1 VVLLTPVLGIMMI
14 GLFVLFSA
22 SDGDWDTVSRQIRN
36 FVVGFGV
43 LLVVAQIR
51 LDTVQRWAP
60 ALYLVA
66 LLLLLLI
73 PFFGV
78 GAKGAQRWLSLG
90 FMRFQPSEIMK
101 IAMPLMVAAWV
112 VRHGLPPRPGV
123 TVTALLIIALPAVA
137 IATQPDLGT
146 AILVAASGAFVVFM
160 AGVSWWQIISG
171 ALAALACIWPAWLFV
186 LKDYQKQRILTLFDP
201 EADKLGA
208 GWNIIQSK
216 TAIGSGG
223 WSGKG
228 WLQGTQSH
236 LDFLPESQT
245 DFIIAVL
252 AEEWGLRGVLGLV
265 ILYGMVVARGLW
277 ISFTAQ
283 TSYGRLLASAITLT
297 FCVYV
302 IVNMSMVAGI
312 LPVVGVPLPFV
323 SFGGTSIVTLLL
335 GFGILTAISTEKGS
349 CHDELCPSI
358 VLGAQGFFDQRSIVA
373 LAGKWIH
380 DVCACGRLQ

>member
-1 VVLLTPVLGIMMI
+1 MSEYTRFLEGSERDFARAQTPAERLHLDVVLLLPMLAIMTT

-22 SDGDWDTVSRQIRN
+22 SDGDWDTVNRQIRN
-36 FVVGFGV
+36 LVVGFAV

-51 LDTVQRWAP
+51 LDTLQRWAP
-60 ALYLVA
+60 TLYLGAV
-66 LLLLLLI
+66 LLLLLV

-90 FMRFQPSEIMK
+90 FIRFQPSEIMK

-112 VRHGLPPRPGV
+112 VRHALPPRPST
-123 TVTALLIIALPAVA
+123 TVTALLIIAVPAAA

-146 AILVAASGAFVVFM
+146 AILVGASGAFVVFM
-160 AGVSWWQIISG
+160 AGVSWWQIFSG
-171 ALAALACIWPAWLFV
+171 ALAALACIWPAWLF
-186 LKDYQKQRILTLFDP
+186 LLRDYQKQRILTLFDP
-201 EADKLGA
+201 EADRLGA

-228 WLQGTQSH
+228 YLEGTQSH

-252 AEEWGLRGVLGLV
+252 AEEWGLRGVLLLLL
-265 ILYGMVVARGLW
+265 LYGLVVARGLW

-297 FCVYV
+297 FGVYV
-302 IVNMSMVAGI
+302 VVNMGMVAGI

-335 GFGILTAISTEKGS
+335 GFGILSAISTEKR
-349 CHDELCPSI
+349 
-358 VLGAQGFFDQRSIVA
+358 VLSR
-373 LAGKWIH
+373 
-380 DVCACGRLQ
+380 

>member
-1 VVLLTPVLGIMMI
+1 MPEYTRFFEGSDRDFAKAQTLTERLRLDVLLLLPMLAIMTT

-22 SDGDWDTVSRQIRN
+22 SDGDWDTVNRQIRN
-36 FVVGFGV
+36 FLIGV
-43 LLVVAQIR
+43 AFLIIVAQIR
-51 LDTVQRWAP
+51 LDTLQRWAP
-60 ALYLVA
+60 ALYLGTLF
-66 LLLLLLI
+66 LLLLV

-78 GAKGAQRWLSLG
+78 GVKGAQRWLSLG
-90 FMRFQPSEIMK
+90 FIRFQPSEIMK

-112 VRHGLPPRPGV
+112 VRSALPPRPTT
-123 TVTALLIIALPAVA
+123 TVTALLIIALPAAA
-137 IATQPDLGT
+137 IAIQPDLGT
-146 AILVAASGAFVVFM
+146 AILVGASGAFVVFM
-160 AGVSWWQIISG
+160 AGVSWWQVFSG
-171 ALAALACIWPAWLFV
+171 AVAALACIWPAWLF
-186 LKDYQKQRILTLFDP
+186 LLRDYQKQRILTLFDP

-228 WLQGTQSH
+228 YLQGTQSH

-252 AEEWGLRGVLGLV
+252 AEEWGLRGVLLLLL
-265 ILYGMVVARGLW
+265 LYCLVVARGLW

-297 FCVYV
+297 FGVYV
-302 IVNMSMVAGI
+302 VVNMGMVAGI

-335 GFGILTAISTEKGS
+335 GFGILSAISTEKR
-349 CHDELCPSI
+349 
-358 VLGAQGFFDQRSIVA
+358 VLS
-373 LAGKWIH
+373 
-380 DVCACGRLQ
+380 

>member
-1 VVLLTPVLGIMMI
+1 MSEYTRFLEGSGRDFSRPQTPAERLHLDVVLLTPVLGIMTM

-60 ALYLVA
+60 ALYLLA
-66 LLLLLLI
+66 LILLLLI

-90 FMRFQPSEIMK
+90 FMRFQPSEVMK

-171 ALAALACIWPAWLFV
+171 AVAALACIWPAWLFV

-265 ILYGMVVARGLW
+265 VLYGIVVARGLW

-283 TSYGRLLASAITLT
+283 TSYSRLLASAITLT

-335 GFGILTAISTEKGS
+335 GFGILTAISTEKRILS
-349 CHDELCPSI
+349 
-358 VLGAQGFFDQRSIVA
+358 R
-373 LAGKWIH
+373 
-380 DVCACGRLQ
+380 

>member
-1 VVLLTPVLGIMMI
+1 MSEFTRVLDGSDRDFARAQTPAERLHLDVLLLVPILAIMAM

-22 SDGDWDTVSRQIRN
+22 SEGDWGTVNRQIRN
-36 FVVGFGV
+36 FVVGFAT

-51 LDTVQRWAP
+51 LDTLQRWAP
-60 ALYLVA
+60 TLYLGA
-66 LLLLLLI
+66 LLLLLLV

-78 GAKGAQRWLSLG
+78 GAKGAQRWLSMG
-90 FMRFQPSEIMK
+90 FIRFQPSEIMK
-101 IAMPLMVAAWV
+101 IVMPLMVAAWV
-112 VRHGLPPRPGV
+112 VRRALPPRPST
-123 TVTALLIIALPAVA
+123 TVTALLIITVPAAA

-146 AILVAASGAFVVFM
+146 AILVGASGAFVVFM
-160 AGVSWWQIISG
+160 AGVSWWQIFSG
-171 ALAALACIWPAWLFV
+171 ALAALACIWPAWLF
-186 LKDYQKQRILTLFDP
+186 LLRDYQKQRILTLFDP
-201 EADKLGA
+201 EADRLGA

-228 WLQGTQSH
+228 YLQGTQSH

-252 AEEWGLRGVLGLV
+252 AEEWGLRGVLLLLL
-265 ILYGMVVARGLW
+265 LYGFVVARGLW
-277 ISFTAQ
+277 ISFAAQ

-297 FCVYV
+297 FGVYV
-302 IVNMSMVAGI
+302 VVNMGMVAGI

-335 GFGILTAISTEKGS
+335 GFGILSAISTEKR
-349 CHDELCPSI
+349 
-358 VLGAQGFFDQRSIVA
+358 VLSR
-373 LAGKWIH
+373 
-380 DVCACGRLQ
+380 

>member
-1 VVLLTPVLGIMMI
+1 MSEYTRFLEGSTRDFSRPRTPAERLHLDVVLLTPVLGIMMI

-22 SDGDWDTVSRQIRN
+22 SDGDWDAVSRQIRN

-90 FMRFQPSEIMK
+90 FIRFQPSEIMK
-101 IAMPLMVAAWV
+101 IAMPLMVASWV

-171 ALAALACIWPAWLFV
+171 TVAALACIWPAWLFV

-252 AEEWGLRGVLGLV
+252 AEEWGLRGVLGLI

-335 GFGILTAISTEKGS
+335 GFGILTSISTEKRILS
-349 CHDELCPSI
+349 
-358 VLGAQGFFDQRSIVA
+358 R
-373 LAGKWIH
+373 
-380 DVCACGRLQ
+380 

>member
-1 VVLLTPVLGIMMI
+1 MPEYSRSLADSHQGFARPKTPAERLHLDLVLLLPVIMIMAL

-22 SDGDWDTVSRQIRN
+22 SDSDWGTVNRQLRN
-36 FVVGFGV
+36 FIIGFGV
-43 LLVVAQIR
+43 LLAVAQVR
-51 LDTVQRWAP
+51 VDTLQRWAP
-60 ALYLVA
+60 ILYLGA
-66 LLLLLLI
+66 LLLLLLV

-90 FMRFQPSEIMK
+90 FIRFQPSEIMK
-101 IAMPLMVAAWV
+101 IAMPLAVAAWV
-112 VRHGLPPRPGV
+112 VRGGLPPRPSV
-123 TVTALLIIALPAVA
+123 TLVA
-137 IATQPDLGT
+137 IMIIVAPAATIAFQPDLGT
-146 AILVAASGAFVVFM
+146 AILVAASGVFVVFM
-160 AGVSWWQIISG
+160 AGISG
-171 ALAALACIWPAWLFV
+171 LQILSATLVGLAGIWPAWLF
-186 LKDYQKQRILTLFDP
+186 LLRDYQKQRILTLFDP

-252 AEEWGLRGVLGLV
+252 AEEWGFRGVLCLLA
-265 ILYGMVVARGLW
+265 LYGAAVARGLW
-277 ISFTAQ
+277 ISFSAQ
-283 TSYGRLLASAITLT
+283 TSYGRVLASAITLT
-297 FCVYV
+297 FCVYI

-323 SFGGTSIVTLLL
+323 SFGGTSIVTLMF
-335 GFGILTAISTEKGS
+335 GFGILMAISTEKRIIS
-349 CHDELCPSI
+349 
-358 VLGAQGFFDQRSIVA
+358 R
-373 LAGKWIH
+373 
-380 DVCACGRLQ
+380 

>member
-1 VVLLTPVLGIMMI
+1 MPEYSRSLADSHQGFTRPKTPAERLHLDLVLLLPVIMIMAL

-22 SDGDWDTVSRQIRN
+22 SDSDWGTVNRQLRN
-36 FVVGFGV
+36 FIIGFGV
-43 LLVVAQIR
+43 LLAVAQVR
-51 LDTVQRWAP
+51 VDTLQRWAP
-60 ALYLVA
+60 ILYLGA
-66 LLLLLLI
+66 LLLLLLV

-90 FMRFQPSEIMK
+90 FIRFQPSEIMK
-101 IAMPLMVAAWV
+101 IAMPLAVAAWV
-112 VRHGLPPRPGV
+112 VRGGLPPRPSV
-123 TVTALLIIALPAVA
+123 TIAAIIIIAVPAA
-137 IATQPDLGT
+137 TIAFQPDLGT
-146 AILVAASGAFVVFM
+146 AILVAASGVFVVFM
-160 AGVSWWQIISG
+160 AGISG
-171 ALAALACIWPAWLFV
+171 LQILSATLVALAGIWPAWLF
-186 LKDYQKQRILTLFDP
+186 LLRDYQKQRILTLFDP

-252 AEEWGLRGVLGLV
+252 AEEWGFRGVLCLLA
-265 ILYGMVVARGLW
+265 LYGAAVARGLW
-277 ISFTAQ
+277 ISFSAQ
-283 TSYGRLLASAITLT
+283 TSYGRVLASAITLT
-297 FCVYV
+297 FCVYI

-323 SFGGTSIVTLLL
+323 SFGGTSIVTLMF
-335 GFGILTAISTEKGS
+335 GFGILMAISTEKRIIS
-349 CHDELCPSI
+349 
-358 VLGAQGFFDQRSIVA
+358 R
-373 LAGKWIH
+373 
-380 DVCACGRLQ
+380 

>member
-1 VVLLTPVLGIMMI
+1 MSEYARFLEGSDRDFARARTPAERLHLDVVLLAPVLAIAVV

-22 SDGDWDTVSRQIRN
+22 SDGDWNTVNRQIRN

-43 LLVVAQIR
+43 LLVVAQVR
-51 LDTVQRWAP
+51 LDTLERWAP
-60 ALYLVA
+60 ALYLAA
-66 LLLLLLI
+66 LLLLLMI

-90 FMRFQPSEIMK
+90 VIRFQPSEIMK
-101 IAMPLMVAAWV
+101 IAMPLVVAAWI
-112 VRHGLPPRPGV
+112 VRHGLPPRLGV
-123 TVTALLIIALPAVA
+123 TVVALLMIAFPAVA
-137 IATQPDLGT
+137 IAVQPDLGT
-146 AILVAASGAFVVFM
+146 ALLVAASGLFVVFM
-160 AGVSWWQIISG
+160 AGVSWWQILSG
-171 ALAALACIWPAWLFV
+171 ALAALACIWPAWLY
-186 LKDYQKQRILTLFDP
+186 LLRDYQKQRILTLFDP
-201 EADKLGA
+201 EADRLGA

-223 WSGKG
+223 WTGKG

-252 AEEWGLRGVLGLV
+252 AEEWGLRGVLGLLL
-265 ILYGMVVARGLW
+265 LYGLVVARGLW

-302 IVNMSMVAGI
+302 IVNMGMVAGV

-323 SFGGTSIVTLLL
+323 SFGGTSIVTLML
-335 GFGILTAISTEKGS
+335 GFGILTAISTEKRILS
-349 CHDELCPSI
+349 
-358 VLGAQGFFDQRSIVA
+358 R
-373 LAGKWIH
+373 
-380 DVCACGRLQ
+380 

>member
-1 VVLLTPVLGIMMI
+1 MPEYSRSLADSHQGFARPKTPVERLHLDLVLLLPVIMIMAL

-22 SDGDWDTVSRQIRN
+22 SDSDWGTVNRQLRN
-36 FVVGFGV
+36 FIIGFGV
-43 LLVVAQIR
+43 LLAVAQVR
-51 LDTVQRWAP
+51 VDTLQRWAP
-60 ALYLVA
+60 ILYLGA
-66 LLLLLLI
+66 LLLLLLV

-90 FMRFQPSEIMK
+90 FIRFQPSEIMK
-101 IAMPLMVAAWV
+101 IAMPLAVAAWV
-112 VRHGLPPRPGV
+112 VRGGLPPRPSV
-123 TVTALLIIALPAVA
+123 TLVAIMIIVAPAATIAL
-137 IATQPDLGT
+137 QPDLGT
-146 AILVAASGAFVVFM
+146 AILVAASGVFVVFM
-160 AGVSWWQIISG
+160 AGISG
-171 ALAALACIWPAWLFV
+171 LQILSATLVALAGIWPAWLF
-186 LKDYQKQRILTLFDP
+186 LLRDYQKQRILTLFDP

-252 AEEWGLRGVLGLV
+252 AEEWGFRGVLCLLA
-265 ILYGMVVARGLW
+265 LYGAAVARGLW
-277 ISFTAQ
+277 ISFSAQ
-283 TSYGRLLASAITLT
+283 TSYGRVLASAITLT
-297 FCVYV
+297 FCVYI

-323 SFGGTSIVTLLL
+323 SFGGTSIVTLMF
-335 GFGILTAISTEKGS
+335 GFGILMAISTEKRIIS
-349 CHDELCPSI
+349 
-358 VLGAQGFFDQRSIVA
+358 R
-373 LAGKWIH
+373 
-380 DVCACGRLQ
+380 

>member
-1 VVLLTPVLGIMMI
+1 MSEYVRFLEGSSRDLARARTPAERLHLDIFLIAPMLAIMVM

-22 SDGDWDTVSRQIRN
+22 SDSDWDTVNRQIRN
-36 FVVGFGV
+36 FVIGYGV
-43 LLVVAQIR
+43 FLVAAQVR
-51 LDTVQRWAP
+51 PDTLQRWAP
-60 ALYLVA
+60 ALYLGA
-66 LLLLLLI
+66 LFLLLLV
-73 PFFGV
+73 PFVGV
-78 GAKGAQRWLSLG
+78 GSKGAQRWLSLG
-90 FMRFQPSEIMK
+90 VIRFQPSEIMK
-101 IAMPLMVAAWV
+101 IAMPLAVAAWV
-112 VRHGLPPRPGV
+112 LRPGLPPRPSV
-123 TVTALLIIALPAVA
+123 TLTALLIIGFPAAA

-146 AILVAASGAFVVFM
+146 AILVAASGGFVVFM
-160 AGVSWWQIISG
+160 AGISWWQLLSG
-171 ALAALACIWPAWLFV
+171 ALAALACIWPAWLF
-186 LKDYQKQRILTLFDP
+186 LLRDYQKQRILTLFDP
-201 EADKLGA
+201 DADRLGA

-228 WLQGTQSH
+228 WLEGTQSQ

-252 AEEWGLRGVLGLV
+252 AEELGFRGVLVLLLLYGLV
-265 ILYGMVVARGLW
+265 VIRGLW

-302 IVNMSMVAGI
+302 IVNMGMVAGI

-335 GFGILTAISTEKGS
+335 GFGILSAISTEKRIIS
-349 CHDELCPSI
+349 
-358 VLGAQGFFDQRSIVA
+358 Q
-373 LAGKWIH
+373 
-380 DVCACGRLQ
+380 

>member
-1 VVLLTPVLGIMMI
+1 MSEYTRFFEGSDRDFAKAQTLTERLRLDVLLLLPMLAIMTT

-22 SDGDWDTVSRQIRN
+22 SDGDWDTVNRQIRN
-36 FVVGFGV
+36 FLIGV
-43 LLVVAQIR
+43 AVLIIVAQIR
-51 LDTVQRWAP
+51 LDTLQRWAP
-60 ALYLVA
+60 ALYLGTLF
-66 LLLLLLI
+66 LLLLV

-78 GAKGAQRWLSLG
+78 GVKGAQRWLSLG
-90 FMRFQPSEIMK
+90 FIRFQPSEIMK

-112 VRHGLPPRPGV
+112 VRYALPPRPTT
-123 TVTALLIIALPAVA
+123 TVTALLIIALPAAA
-137 IATQPDLGT
+137 IVTQPDLGT
-146 AILVAASGAFVVFM
+146 AILVGASGAFVVFM
-160 AGVSWWQIISG
+160 AGVSWWQIFSG
-171 ALAALACIWPAWLFV
+171 ALAALACIWPAWLF
-186 LKDYQKQRILTLFDP
+186 LLRDYQKQRILTLFDP

-228 WLQGTQSH
+228 YLQGTQSH

-252 AEEWGLRGVLGLV
+252 AEEWGLRGVLLLLL
-265 ILYGMVVARGLW
+265 LYCLLVARGLW

-297 FCVYV
+297 FGVYV
-302 IVNMSMVAGI
+302 VVNMGMVAGI

-335 GFGILTAISTEKGS
+335 GFGILSAISTEKR
-349 CHDELCPSI
+349 
-358 VLGAQGFFDQRSIVA
+358 VLS
-373 LAGKWIH
+373 
-380 DVCACGRLQ
+380 

>member
-1 VVLLTPVLGIMMI
+1 MSDYTRFFEGSDRDFARTQTPAERLHLDVMLLLPMLAIMTT

-22 SDGDWDTVSRQIRN
+22 SDGDWDTVNRQIRN
-36 FVVGFGV
+36 FLVGFAV
-43 LLVVAQIR
+43 LLVVAQVR
-51 LDTVQRWAP
+51 LDTLQRWAP
-60 ALYLVA
+60 TLYLGA
-66 LLLLLLI
+66 LLLLLLV

-90 FMRFQPSEIMK
+90 FIRFQPSEIMK

-112 VRHGLPPRPGV
+112 VRYALPPRPST
-123 TVTALLIIALPAVA
+123 TVTALLIIVLPAAA

-146 AILVAASGAFVVFM
+146 AILVGASGAFVVFM
-160 AGVSWWQIISG
+160 AGVSWWQIFSG
-171 ALAALACIWPAWLFV
+171 VMATLLCIWPAWLF
-186 LKDYQKQRILTLFDP
+186 LLRDYQKQRILTLFDP

-228 WLQGTQSH
+228 YLQGTQSQ

-252 AEEWGLRGVLGLV
+252 AEEWGLRGVLL
-265 ILYGMVVARGLW
+265 LLLFYGSVVARGLW

-283 TSYGRLLASAITLT
+283 TSYARLLASAITLT
-297 FCVYV
+297 FGVYV
-302 IVNMSMVAGI
+302 VVNMGMVAGI

-335 GFGILTAISTEKGS
+335 SFGILSAISTEKR
-349 CHDELCPSI
+349 
-358 VLGAQGFFDQRSIVA
+358 VLSR
-373 LAGKWIH
+373 
-380 DVCACGRLQ
+380 

>member
-1 VVLLTPVLGIMMI
+1 MPEYSRSLADSHQGFARPKTPAERLHLDLVLLLPVIMIMAL

-22 SDGDWDTVSRQIRN
+22 SDSDWGTVNRQLRN
-36 FVVGFGV
+36 FIIGFAV
-43 LLVVAQIR
+43 LLAVAQVR
-51 LDTVQRWAP
+51 VDTLQRWAP
-60 ALYLVA
+60 ILYLGA
-66 LLLLLLI
+66 LLLLLLV

-90 FMRFQPSEIMK
+90 FIRFQPSEIMK
-101 IAMPLMVAAWV
+101 IAMPLAVAAWV
-112 VRHGLPPRPGV
+112 VRGGLPPRPSV
-123 TVTALLIIALPAVA
+123 TLVA
-137 IATQPDLGT
+137 IMIIVAPAATIAFQPDLGT
-146 AILVAASGAFVVFM
+146 AILVAASGVFVVFM
-160 AGVSWWQIISG
+160 AGISG
-171 ALAALACIWPAWLFV
+171 LQILSATLVALAGIWPAWLF
-186 LKDYQKQRILTLFDP
+186 LLRDYQKQRILTLFDP

-252 AEEWGLRGVLGLV
+252 AEEWGFRGVLCLLA
-265 ILYGMVVARGLW
+265 LYGAAVARGLW
-277 ISFTAQ
+277 ISFSAQ
-283 TSYGRLLASAITLT
+283 TSYGRVLASAITLT
-297 FCVYV
+297 FCVYI

-323 SFGGTSIVTLLL
+323 SFGGTSIVTLMF
-335 GFGILTAISTEKGS
+335 GFGILMAISTEKRIIS
-349 CHDELCPSI
+349 
-358 VLGAQGFFDQRSIVA
+358 R
-373 LAGKWIH
+373 
-380 DVCACGRLQ
+380 

>member
-1 VVLLTPVLGIMMI
+1 MSEYTRFLEGSTRDFSRPRTPAERLHLDVVLLTPVLGIMMI

-335 GFGILTAISTEKGS
+335 GFGILTAISTEKRILS
-349 CHDELCPSI
+349 
-358 VLGAQGFFDQRSIVA
+358 R
-373 LAGKWIH
+373 
-380 DVCACGRLQ
+380 

>member
-1 VVLLTPVLGIMMI
+1 MSEYVRFLEGSSRDLARARTPAERLHLDIFLIAPMMAIMVM

-22 SDGDWDTVSRQIRN
+22 SDSDWDTVNRQIRN
-36 FVVGFGV
+36 FVIGYGV
-43 LLVVAQIR
+43 FLVAAQVR
-51 LDTVQRWAP
+51 PDTLQRWAP
-60 ALYLVA
+60 ALYLGA
-66 LLLLLLI
+66 LFLLLLV
-73 PFFGV
+73 PFVGV
-78 GAKGAQRWLSLG
+78 GSKGAQRWLSLG
-90 FMRFQPSEIMK
+90 VIRFQPSEIMK
-101 IAMPLMVAAWV
+101 IAMPLAVAAWV
-112 VRHGLPPRPGV
+112 VRLGLPPRPSV
-123 TVTALLIIALPAVA
+123 TLTALLIIGFPAAA

-146 AILVAASGAFVVFM
+146 AILVAVSGGFVVFM
-160 AGVSWWQIISG
+160 AGISWWQLLSG
-171 ALAALACIWPAWLFV
+171 ALAALACIWPAWLF
-186 LKDYQKQRILTLFDP
+186 LLRDYQKQRILTLFDP
-201 EADKLGA
+201 DADRLGA

-228 WLQGTQSH
+228 WLEGTQSQ

-252 AEEWGLRGVLGLV
+252 AEELGFRGVLVLLL
-265 ILYGMVVARGLW
+265 LYAMVVIRGLW

-302 IVNMSMVAGI
+302 IVNMGMVAGI

-335 GFGILTAISTEKGS
+335 GFGILSAISTEKRIIS
-349 CHDELCPSI
+349 
-358 VLGAQGFFDQRSIVA
+358 Q
-373 LAGKWIH
+373 
-380 DVCACGRLQ
+380 

>member
-1 VVLLTPVLGIMMI
+1 MSEYTRFFEGSDRDFARAQTPAERLHLDVVLLLPMLAIMTT

-22 SDGDWDTVSRQIRN
+22 SDGDWGTVNRQIRN
-36 FVVGFGV
+36 FVIGFAV
-43 LLVVAQIR
+43 LLLVAQIR
-51 LDTVQRWAP
+51 LDTLQRWAP
-60 ALYLVA
+60 TLYLGA
-66 LLLLLLI
+66 LLLLLLV
-73 PFFGV
+73 PVFGV

-90 FMRFQPSEIMK
+90 FIRFQPSEIMK
-101 IAMPLMVAAWV
+101 IAMPLMVAAWI
-112 VRHGLPPRPGV
+112 VRHSLPPRPST
-123 TVTALLIIALPAVA
+123 TVTALLIIALPAAA

-146 AILVAASGAFVVFM
+146 AILVGASGAFVVFM
-160 AGVSWWQIISG
+160 AGVSWWQISSG
-171 ALAALACIWPAWLFV
+171 ALAALACIWPAWLF
-186 LKDYQKQRILTLFDP
+186 LLRDYQKQRILTLLDP
-201 EADKLGA
+201 EADRLGA

-228 WLQGTQSH
+228 FLQGTQSH

-252 AEEWGLRGVLGLV
+252 AEEWGLRGVLLLLL
-265 ILYGMVVARGLW
+265 LYGLVVARGLW

-297 FCVYV
+297 FGVYV
-302 IVNMSMVAGI
+302 VVNMGMVAGI

-335 GFGILTAISTEKGS
+335 GFGILSAISTEKRILS
-349 CHDELCPSI
+349 
-358 VLGAQGFFDQRSIVA
+358 R
-373 LAGKWIH
+373 
-380 DVCACGRLQ
+380 

>member
-1 VVLLTPVLGIMMI
+1 MSEYARFLEGSSRDLARARTPAERLHLDIFLIAPMLAIMVM

-22 SDGDWDTVSRQIRN
+22 SDGDWDTVNRQIRN
-36 FVVGFGV
+36 FVIGYGV
-43 LLVVAQIR
+43 FLVVAQVR
-51 LDTVQRWAP
+51 PDTLQRWAP
-60 ALYLVA
+60 ALYLGA
-66 LLLLLLI
+66 LFLLLLV
-73 PFFGV
+73 PFVGV
-78 GAKGAQRWLSLG
+78 GSKGAQRWLSLG
-90 FMRFQPSEIMK
+90 VIRFQPSEIMK
-101 IAMPLMVAAWV
+101 IAMPLAVAAWV
-112 VRHGLPPRPGV
+112 VRPGLPPRPSV
-123 TVTALLIIALPAVA
+123 TLTALLIIGFPAAA

-146 AILVAASGAFVVFM
+146 AILVAASGGFVVFM
-160 AGVSWWQIISG
+160 AGISWWQLLSG
-171 ALAALACIWPAWLFV
+171 ALAALACIWPAWLF
-186 LKDYQKQRILTLFDP
+186 LLRDYQKQRILTLFDP
-201 EADKLGA
+201 DADRLGA

-228 WLQGTQSH
+228 WLEGTQSQ

-252 AEEWGLRGVLGLV
+252 AEELGFRGVLVLLLLYGLV
-265 ILYGMVVARGLW
+265 VIRGLW

-302 IVNMSMVAGI
+302 IVNMGMVAGI

-335 GFGILTAISTEKGS
+335 GFGILSAISTEKRIIS
-349 CHDELCPSI
+349 
-358 VLGAQGFFDQRSIVA
+358 Q
-373 LAGKWIH
+373 
-380 DVCACGRLQ
+380 

>member
-1 VVLLTPVLGIMMI
+1 MSEYTRFFEGSDRDFAKAQTLAERLRLDVLLLLPMLAIMTT

-22 SDGDWDTVSRQIRN
+22 SDGDWDTVNRQIRN
-36 FVVGFGV
+36 FLIGFAV
-43 LLVVAQIR
+43 LMIVAQIR
-51 LDTVQRWAP
+51 LDTLQRWAP
-60 ALYLVA
+60 TLYLGA
-66 LLLLLLI
+66 LFLLLLV

-78 GAKGAQRWLSLG
+78 GVKGAQRWLSLG
-90 FMRFQPSEIMK
+90 YIRFQPSEIMK
-101 IAMPLMVAAWV
+101 IVMPLMVAAWV
-112 VRHGLPPRPGV
+112 VRYALPPRPTT
-123 TVTALLIIALPAVA
+123 TVTALLIIALPAAA

-146 AILVAASGAFVVFM
+146 AILVGASGAFVVFM
-160 AGVSWWQIISG
+160 AGVSWWQIFSG
-171 ALAALACIWPAWLFV
+171 ALAALVCIWPAWLF
-186 LKDYQKQRILTLFDP
+186 LLRDYQKQRIVTLFDP
-201 EADKLGA
+201 EADRLGA

-228 WLQGTQSH
+228 YLQGTQSH

-252 AEEWGLRGVLGLV
+252 AEEWGLRGVLLLLL
-265 ILYGMVVARGLW
+265 LYGLVVARGLW

-297 FCVYV
+297 FGVYV
-302 IVNMSMVAGI
+302 VVNMGMVAGI

-335 GFGILTAISTEKGS
+335 GFGILSAISTEKR
-349 CHDELCPSI
+349 
-358 VLGAQGFFDQRSIVA
+358 VLS
-373 LAGKWIH
+373 
-380 DVCACGRLQ
+380 

>member
-1 VVLLTPVLGIMMI
+1 MSEYARFLEGSSRDLARARTPAERLHLDIFLIAPMLAIMVM

-22 SDGDWDTVSRQIRN
+22 SDSDWDTVNRQIRN
-36 FVVGFGV
+36 FVIGYGV
-43 LLVVAQIR
+43 FLVAAQVR
-51 LDTVQRWAP
+51 PDTLQRWAP
-60 ALYLVA
+60 ALYLGA
-66 LLLLLLI
+66 LFLLLLV
-73 PFFGV
+73 PFVGV
-78 GAKGAQRWLSLG
+78 GSKGAQRWLSLG
-90 FMRFQPSEIMK
+90 VIRFQPSEIMK
-101 IAMPLMVAAWV
+101 IAMPLAVAAWV
-112 VRHGLPPRPGV
+112 VRLGLPPRPSV
-123 TVTALLIIALPAVA
+123 TLTALLIIGFPAAA

-146 AILVAASGAFVVFM
+146 AILVAASGGFVVFM
-160 AGVSWWQIISG
+160 AGISWWQLLSG
-171 ALAALACIWPAWLFV
+171 ALAALACIWPAWLF
-186 LKDYQKQRILTLFDP
+186 LLRDYQKQRILTLFDP
-201 EADKLGA
+201 DADRLGA

-228 WLQGTQSH
+228 WLEGTQSQ

-252 AEEWGLRGVLGLV
+252 AEELGFRGVLVLLLLYGLV
-265 ILYGMVVARGLW
+265 VIRGLW

-302 IVNMSMVAGI
+302 IVNMGMVAGI

-335 GFGILTAISTEKGS
+335 GFGILSAISTEKRIIS
-349 CHDELCPSI
+349 
-358 VLGAQGFFDQRSIVA
+358 Q
-373 LAGKWIH
+373 
-380 DVCACGRLQ
+380 

>member
-1 VVLLTPVLGIMMI
+1 MSEYTRFLEGSERDFARAQTPAERLHLDVVLLLPMLAIMTT

-22 SDGDWDTVSRQIRN
+22 SDGDWGTVNRQIRN
-36 FVVGFGV
+36 FLVGFAV
-43 LLVVAQIR
+43 LLVVAPIL
-51 LDTVQRWAP
+51 LDTLQRWAP
-60 ALYLVA
+60 TLYLGS
-66 LLLLLLI
+66 LLLLLLV

-90 FMRFQPSEIMK
+90 FIRLQPSEIMK

-112 VRHGLPPRPGV
+112 VRHALPPRPST
-123 TVTALLIIALPAVA
+123 TVTALLIIALPAAA

-146 AILVAASGAFVVFM
+146 AILVGASGAFVVFM
-160 AGVSWWQIISG
+160 AGVSWWQIFSG
-171 ALAALACIWPAWLFV
+171 ALAALACIWPAWLF
-186 LKDYQKQRILTLFDP
+186 LLRDYQKQRILTLFDP
-201 EADKLGA
+201 EADRLGA

-228 WLQGTQSH
+228 YLQGTQSR

-252 AEEWGLRGVLGLV
+252 AEEWGLRGVLLLLL
-265 ILYGMVVARGLW
+265 LYVLVVARGLW

-297 FCVYV
+297 FGVYV
-302 IVNMSMVAGI
+302 VVNMGMVAGI

-335 GFGILTAISTEKGS
+335 GFGILSAISTERR
-349 CHDELCPSI
+349 
-358 VLGAQGFFDQRSIVA
+358 VLSR
-373 LAGKWIH
+373 
-380 DVCACGRLQ
+380 

>member
-1 VVLLTPVLGIMMI
+1 MSEYTRFLEGSERDFARAQTPAERLHLDVVLLLPMLAIMTT

-22 SDGDWDTVSRQIRN
+22 SDGDWGTVNRQIRN
-36 FVVGFGV
+36 FLVGFAV

-51 LDTVQRWAP
+51 LDTLQRWAP
-60 ALYLVA
+60 TLYLGA
-66 LLLLLLI
+66 LLLLLLV

-90 FMRFQPSEIMK
+90 FIRLQPSEIMK
-101 IAMPLMVAAWV
+101 IAMPLMVAAWA
-112 VRHGLPPRPGV
+112 VRQALPPRPST
-123 TVTALLIIALPAVA
+123 TVTALLIIALPAAA

-146 AILVAASGAFVVFM
+146 AILVGASGAFVVFM
-160 AGVSWWQIISG
+160 AGVSWWQIFSG
-171 ALAALACIWPAWLFV
+171 ALAALACIWPAWLF
-186 LKDYQKQRILTLFDP
+186 LLRDYQKQRILTLFDP
-201 EADKLGA
+201 EADRLGA

-228 WLQGTQSH
+228 YLQGTQSR

-252 AEEWGLRGVLGLV
+252 AEEWGLRGVLLLLL
-265 ILYGMVVARGLW
+265 LYVLVVARGLW

-297 FCVYV
+297 FGVYV
-302 IVNMSMVAGI
+302 VVNMGMVAGI

-335 GFGILTAISTEKGS
+335 GFGILSAISTERR
-349 CHDELCPSI
+349 
-358 VLGAQGFFDQRSIVA
+358 VLSR
-373 LAGKWIH
+373 
-380 DVCACGRLQ
+380 